1 MVDRQSQPTARTKT
15 THSLRAAR
23 PRTHAAAPA
32 PSHHAEP
39 TATLAALATIA
50 FAACG
55 SSDAT
60 IHATV
65 GLGIG
70 LVAGPALIAVDP
82 AFLPDP
88 PIMATLLLTV
98 RHVIVDGH
106 HADRGTVGRA
116 ALGVPV
122 GLAVGLAVVAL
133 ADDRT
138 MRIVIGA
145 AIVIAAVAL
154 LLGLHATRTSRTDVT
169 GGRVFALGMI
179 TAGIPDPAAA
189 VEKLYGQMDRPFLP
203 EHADAIRR
211 YIAHKP
217 KGKFGKHKYSP
228 EEWGFDPVALREKM
242 RPYTDQYGI
251 ALES

>member
-1 MVDRQSQPTARTKT
+1 MPP
-15 THSLRAAR
+15 L
-23 PRTHAAAPA
+23 PA

-39 TATLAALATIA
+39 TATLAALVTIA

-82 AFLPDP
+82 VFLPDP
-88 PIMATLLLTV
+88 TIMATLLLTV

-154 LLGLHATRTSRTDVT
+154 LLGLHATRTSRTDVA

-179 TAGIPDPAAA
+179 TAGIPGPAAA
-189 VEKLYGQMDRPFLP
+189 VAFNDLP
-203 EHADAIRR
+203 ASVYRGTMGDLGTPASIVSLARS
-211 YIAHKP
+211 AAV
-217 KGKFGKHKYSP
+217 GGAA
-228 EEWGFDPVALREKM
+228 VAVRAV
-242 RPYTDQYGI
+242 TSG
-251 ALES
+251 